1 MTFTMTRLLC
11 LGAATM
17 LAASGCAGKSSDAEP
32 RTPET
37 TTIAISYDDL
47 LNQKKISRE
56 VTLAVG
62 DTLQVS
68 LGSSPSTGYQWASDM
83 RISDETVLIQTG
95 HEVISPANG
104 KPGSPGNAV
113 WALQAVGPGT
123 TTVSTTYSRPWAGG
137 EQDTWTFTAAV
148 TVN

>member
-1 MTFTMTRLLC
+1 MTLTMTRLLC
-11 LGAATM
+11 VAVAVTLAAT
-17 LAASGCAGKSSDAEP
+17 GCAGKSGDAAP
-32 RTPET
+32 RGPQT

-47 LNQKKISRE
+47 LNQKTVRRD

-68 LGSSPSTGYQWASDM
+68 LGSNPSTGYQWASDM
-83 RISDETVLIQTG
+83 RITDETVLIQTG
-95 HEVISPANG
+95 HEVIAPSNG
-104 KPGSPGNAV
+104 TPGAAGNAV

-123 TTVSTTYSRPWAGG
+123 TTVSTSYSRPWAGG
-137 EQDTWTFTAAV
+137 EQDTWTFTASV